1 MARGSDFRLTF
12 SNSNVPNVLS
22 TVLAQISATGA
33 NVIDL
38 VNQSRNEIAYNIM
51 DLDQPV
57 TDELLDVISNLE
69 GVIRVRRVWLTD
81 EGSTFGAETS
91 D

>member
-22 TVLAQISATGA
+22 TVLAHISATGA

-51 DLDQPV
+51 DLDQSV
-57 TDELLDVISNLE
+57 TNELLDVISNLE
-69 GVIRVRRVWLTD
+69 GVIRVRRV
-81 EGSTFGAETS
+81 
-91 D
+91 

>member
-1 MARGSDFRLTF
+1 MYKRQRLTF

-69 GVIRVRRVWLTD
+69 GVIRVRRV
-81 EGSTFGAETS
+81 
-91 D
+91 

>member
-51 DLDQPV
+51 DLDQSV
-57 TDELLDVISNLE
+57 TNELLDVISNLE
-69 GVIRVRRVWLTD
+69 GVIRVRRV
-81 EGSTFGAETS
+81 
-91 D
+91 

>member
-33 NVIDL
+33 NVVDL

-69 GVIRVRRVWLTD
+69 GVIRVRRV
-81 EGSTFGAETS
+81 
-91 D
+91 